1 MHRIDVA
8 YCYRCRAFRCPYV
21 SFCVGHMGEP
31 CKTAEPIKMLLV
43 AGRLARVQGTT
54 FACFFLYHFVMNEV
68 DHMMECTLAT
78 PGEHK

>member
-54 FACFFLYHFVMNEV
+54 FACFFSLSLRDERSRSYDGVHIS
-68 DHMMECTLAT
+68 DTW
-78 PGEHK
+78 